1 MFRKIRRVKNEIS
14 LEDAKLLLKNNKR
27 AILSVNGLN
36 GYPHSF
42 PINYFY
48 NAEENKLYFHGAKM
62 GYKIDCINKDNRA
75 TFVTY
80 GNEVLTEDGWSYK
93 VSSAIAYGKIE
104 LIEDREETLKFVKE
118 LAMKYYTSEKEVDEV
133 IKRSGS
139 AVLVYRLNIEH
150 LTGKIVHEK

>member
-1 MFRKIRRVKNEIS
+1 
-14 LEDAKLLLKNNKR
+14 
-27 AILSVNGLN
+27 
-36 GYPHSF
+36 
-42 PINYFY
+42 
-48 NAEENKLYFHGAKM
+48 M

-75 TFVTY
+75 TFVTF